1 MNSMIASIKAFLI
14 RTSYITKY
22 ALLMTLLV
30 FILKWLQW
38 KFLIV
43 DHALEIY
50 VGFIALFFTLLGIWM
65 AAKMIHPR
73 VEKVVVE
80 KNVYIGTD
88 DHHLINEA
96 EIEKLNLSGREYEVL
111 QHLVRGH
118 SNAQI
123 AEEMCLSISTI
134 KTHASICLIK
144 WMLKAEPKPSKK
156 PNDYALWPPPF
167 QLKYENRFNSGDW
180 YQSMN
185 ADFGLSITLDPH
197 KLISR

>member
-134 KTHASICLIK
+134 KTHASNLFNKMDVKSRTQAIE
-144 WMLKAEPKPSKK
+144 KAQRLRLVAP
-156 PNDYALWPPPF
+156 
-167 QLKYENRFNSGDW
+167 
-180 YQSMN
+180 
-185 ADFGLSITLDPH
+185 TLPT
-197 KLISR
+197 